1 MRHDDL
7 ADKNCAVARTWA
19 IIGERWTM
27 MILREFFRGEH
38 RFDPIARK
46 LGLGRSVLTDRLRM
60 LVDEG
65 ILERRQ
71 YDSAPDRL
79 GYHLTT
85 KGEELYPLFVA
96 VIDWGD
102 KWAVD
107 NPPVTLTHAACGHQP
122 HVSLRCENC
131 DTDLTRRD
139 IHAEFAP
146 DAW

>member
-7 ADKNCAVARTWA
+7 ADVNCAIARTWA
-19 IIGERWTM
+19 IVGERWTM
-27 MILREFFRGEH
+27 MILREFFKGEH

-65 ILERRQ
+65 ILERRR
-71 YDSAPDRL
+71 YDAAPERL
-79 GYHLTT
+79 EYHLTPM
-85 KGEELYPLFVA
+85 GEDLYPLLVA
-96 VIDWGD
+96 IINWGD
-102 KWAVD
+102 RWMVD
-107 NPPVTLTHAACGHQP
+107 RPPVTLTHRTCGHQP
-122 HVSLRCENC
+122 QLTLRCEHC
-131 DTDLTRRD
+131 DADLARRD